1 MRRVVFVNRYFH
13 PDHSAT
19 SQMASDL
26 AFHLASRGWEVT
38 AITSRQRY
46 DDPHANLR
54 SSTENG
60 VRVERIWSTRFGR
73 AILPLRAI
81 DYATFYLSAF
91 FAMRRHRDAIL
102 IAMTD
107 PPLLSVVAAL
117 ASRNVINWTQDLFPE
132 VAQALGIRAPRF
144 LSRIRDWSLRRAR
157 KNVVLGELMAKRV
170 PKAVVIHNWAD
181 AALGLQASR
190 PPSLQE
196 NAGTNRHPE
205 TAKRDEGSQ
214 NAKTPSISRSFAVS
228 AAQDDVNLGGQAAGR
243 PGGFTVGYSGN
254 LGRAHDVETILS
266 AIRMLPDVRF
276 VFTGGGAK
284 LDAVRNEGA
293 TNIEIRPYAPREALS
308 ESLSSVDVHLV
319 SLLPRLEGLIVP
331 SKFYGVLAVARPVIF
346 IGARDGELARI
357 IEEHRCGI
365 VVENANELANAIR
378 RLAEHRDEAEA
389 MGARGRALYL
399 ARFAPE
405 RAFAAWEH
413 VLSE

>member
-26 AFHLASRGWEVT
+26 AFHLASRGWEVE

-46 DDPHANLR
+46 DDPRANLP
-54 SSTENG
+54 SGVENG

-73 AILPLRAI
+73 AILPLRAV

-91 FAMRRHRDAIL
+91 FAIRKRRDAII

-107 PPLLSVVAAL
+107 PPLLSVVATL
-117 ASRNVINWTQDLFPE
+117 ASRNVVNWTQDLFPE

-144 LSRIRDWSLRRAR
+144 LQRIRDWSLRRAR
-157 KNVVLGELMAKRV
+157 VNVVLGELMARRV

-181 AALGLQASR
+181 A
-190 PPSLQE
+190 SLE
-196 NAGTNRHPE
+196 
-205 TAKRDEGSQ
+205 S
-214 NAKTPSISRSFAVS
+214 
-228 AAQDDVNLGGQAAGR
+228 GR
-243 PGGFTVGYSGN
+243 PARLPGAGGTPALLVGYSGN
-254 LGRAHDVETILS
+254 LGRAHDVDTIL
-266 AIRMLPDVRF
+266 AAVRMLPDVRF

-284 LDAVRNEGA
+284 LDAVRGAGA
-293 TNIEIRPYAPREALS
+293 TNIEVRPYAPREQLS

-365 VVENANELANAIR
+365 VVETADELARAIR
-378 RLAEHRDEAEA
+378 TLEANRDEAEA

-405 RAFAAWEH
+405 RAFAEWER
-413 VLSE
+413 VLSAC